1 MYMRLKNKRIVYA
14 LYRGDEFL
22 DCGTAEELAERR
34 GISKLSFSMATTP
47 KRIKRS
53 EKVPYENRLI
63 TIKFF
68 EKTTS

>member
-1 MYMRLKNKRIVYA
+1 MRLKNKRIVYA

-34 GISKLSFSMATTP
+34 GISKLSIRIATTP
-47 KRIKRS
+47 KRIKRF

>member
-1 MYMRLKNKRIVYA
+1 MRLKNKRIVYA

-34 GISKLSFSMATTP
+34 GISKFSIRNATTP
-47 KRIKRS
+47 KRIKRF
-53 EKVPYENRLI
+53 EKVPYEKRLI

>member
-1 MYMRLKNKRIVYA
+1 MRLKNKRIVYA

-22 DCGTAEELAERR
+22 DRGTAEELAERR
-34 GISKLSFSMATTP
+34 SISKFSISMATTP

>member
-14 LYRGDEFL
+14 IYRGDEFL
-22 DCGTAEELAERR
+22 DCGTDEELAERR
-34 GISKLSFSMATTP
+34 GISKLSIRIATTP
-47 KRIKRS
+47 KRIKRF

-68 EKTTS
+68 EKTTG